1 METDKAT
8 KALTFKTTT
17 MSNIFSQVAMAK
29 PRFSRFDLS
38 HDVKFSCKMGQ
49 LVPITC
55 MEVLPSDRFSIN
67 LENMLRF
74 APLLA
79 PVMHR
84 VNVTAHAFF
93 VPNRILW
100 DEWEDWITGN
110 SEADPPY
117 IDMQNWDVGSLP
129 DYLGYPTGST
139 TDISVSPF
147 PLAAYH
153 KIYDEFYR
161 DQNLVGELFLALG
174 AGDNTTAYSASY
186 DVLNRAWQRDYF
198 TSCLPWPQ
206 KGDSAILPLGTF
218 EDVNVLLDIQAS
230 PNVGMQVRDANGDL
244 IGDATNLH
252 RMSIPPQASPLGSY
266 TAFEPG
272 PDTYTGAYL
281 DPNANMVAETSAL
294 TAQAA
299 DIISVRRA
307 FKLQQF
313 LELDARGGTRY
324 IESNM
329 IHFGAHSSDK
339 RLQRPEYLGG
349 SFARMVISEVLST
362 ATTEVGVDVN
372 PTGYM
377 AGHGISVSGSNRFNY
392 KAEEHGWIM
401 VLINIQPTTAYQQ
414 GIHRS
419 LTRFDRFDYPWPTFA
434 HIGEQ
439 AVKVKEIYSESADPE
454 ATFGYIP
461 RYAECKFMNSR
472 VAGDMRDTL
481 EFWHLGRIFGSEP
494 ALNGAFITADPDTR
508 IFAVEEGDH
517 IWAHSF
523 VNASVVRALPK
534 FEVPRL

>member
-1 METDKAT
+1 
-8 KALTFKTTT
+8 
-17 MSNIFSQVAMAK
+17 MAK

-55 MEVLPSDRFSIN
+55 MEVLPSDRFSLN

-110 SEADPPY
+110 SEADHPY
-117 IDMQNWDVGSLP
+117 MDMANFDVGSVA

-139 TDISVSPF
+139 TEIPVSPF
-147 PLAAYH
+147 PIAAYG
-153 KIYDEFYR
+153 KIYNEFYR
-161 DQNLVGELFLALG
+161 DQNLVNETQDTLT
-174 AGDNTTAYSASY
+174 AGDNSTAYNIAANLPPHY
-186 DVLNRAWQRDYF
+186 RAWQRDYF

-218 EDVNVLLDIQAS
+218 EDVSVLLDIQGS
-230 PNVGMQVRDANGDL
+230 PNAGMQMRDSTGSLLDTIEREVQIADTGQL
-244 IGDATNLH
+244 VSGTAGSLPI
-252 RMSIPPQASPLGSY
+252 SSP
-266 TAFEPG
+266 AA
-272 PDTYTGAYL
+272 AYL
-281 DPNANMVAETSAL
+281 DPNANLVAETSAL

-324 IESNM
+324 IESNL
-329 IHFGAHSSDK
+329 IHFGARSSDK

-362 ATTEVGVDVN
+362 ATTEDSSSNVT

-401 VLINIQPTTAYQQ
+401 VLLNIQPTTAYQQ

-494 ALNGAFITADPDTR
+494 ALNSAFITANPDTR

-523 VNASVVRALPK
+523 INASVVRALPK

>member
-1 METDKAT
+1 MA
-8 KALTFKTTT
+8 
-17 MSNIFSQVAMAK
+17 NIFSQVAMNK
-29 PRFSRFDLS
+29 PRYSRFDLS
-38 HDVKFSCKMGQ
+38 HDVKFSFKMGQ
-49 LVPITC
+49 LVPVTC
-55 MEVLPSDRFSIN
+55 MEVLPGDRFRIN

-74 APLLA
+74 APLLS

-100 DEWEDWITGN
+100 PEWEDWITGN

-117 IDMQNWDVGSLP
+117 MNMTNFDVGSLA
-129 DYLGYPTGST
+129 DYLGYPTGSAT
-139 TDISVSPF
+139 EIPVSPL
-147 PLAAYH
+147 PIAAYV
-153 KIYDEFYR
+153 KIYNEFYR
-161 DQNLVGELFLALG
+161 DQNLVSEATTDTVTD
-174 AGDNTTAYSASY
+174 GDNTLAFNLQANFPPFS
-186 DVLNRAWQRDYF
+186 RAWQRDYF

-218 EDVNVLLDIQAS
+218 EDVNVLLNIQGT
-230 PNVGMQVRDANGDL
+230 PNAGMLIRDANGDVL
-244 IGDATNLH
+244 N
-252 RMSIPPQASPLGSY
+252 SSY
-266 TAFEPG
+266 TPTPTENPASSGAGRLQYDVSTGQFGAQINNPN
-272 PDTYTGAYL
+272 PADAVGAYL
-281 DPNANMVAETSAL
+281 DPNANMVAQTSAL

-324 IESNM
+324 IESLKV
-329 IHFGAHSSDK
+329 HFNVNSSDR
-339 RLQRPEYLGG
+339 RLQRPEYIGG
-349 SFARMVISEVLST
+349 SFGRMVISEVLST
-362 ATTEVGVDVN
+362 ATTETNEGADLT

-377 AGHGISVSGSNRFNY
+377 AGHGLSVQGSRPFSY

-401 VLINIQPTTAYQQ
+401 VLLNVQPTTAYQQ

-439 AVKVKEIYSESADPE
+439 AVLVKELYSEAVDPD

-461 RYAECKFMNSR
+461 RYAECKYMNSR
-472 VAGDMRDTL
+472 VAGEMRTTL
-481 EFWHLGRIFGSEP
+481 DFWHLGRIFDSEP
-494 ALNGAFITADPDTR
+494 ALNAEFVIANPDTR
-508 IFAVEEGDH
+508 IFAVETGDT